1 MTDDI
6 ERLLDYGCMG
16 LETGQY
22 EQARED
28 FEKVLA
34 LDATNREAIDALAR
48 IDELRRRAAVPVRP
62 VRGEPDV
69 NKRGR
74 ESEVNVTK
82 LLLRILGGIFFGLGA
97 ILFIGVLCS
106 GTGIMFELFFTPGE
120 PLTSDVLTG
129 LLIAGVGFVLCLGV
143 GFGLFYAT
151 RQRRDAP
158 AGAAD
163 AGPQRPQDDGGLHRP
178 SGE

>member
-1 MTDDI
+1 MTDEI
-6 ERLLDYGCMG
+6 ERLLALGRKD
-16 LETGQY
+16 LEAGYPQY
-22 EQARED
+22 ARQY

-34 LDATNREAIDALAR
+34 LDAANREAIDALAR

-62 VRGEPDV
+62 IRGEPDV
-69 NKRGR
+69 NRRGR
-74 ESEVNVTK
+74 ESEVSVTK

-129 LLIAGVGFVLCLGV
+129 LLIAGLGFVLCLGV
-143 GFGLFYAT
+143 GSGLFYAT
-151 RQRRDAP
+151 RQRREAP

-163 AGPQRPQDDGGLHRP
+163 AGLQRPQDDGGLHRP
-178 SGE
+178 GGE